1 MRTKETAMTSPGQL
15 PAECALIRATREA
28 VMPALSMRQA
38 ARRASELGARMSAT
52 YWRRCESGAYLPRV
66 PAAALAYQAAVTGA
80 TPEELSG
87 AGRPDGAAA
96 LRALLRRQQR
106 RQPEEPAAPAGPAGL
121 EGVMAQILEGLAD
134 IDGSTALTAAQK
146 AELREELVAGIVRD
160 AAERKENLRAMLRI
174 TGGRAVS

>member
-1 MRTKETAMTSPGQL
+1 MTPPGQL
-15 PAECALIRATREA
+15 PAECALIQARREA
-28 VMPALSMRQA
+28 VMPALSMREA

-66 PAAALAYQAAVTGA
+66 PAAALAYMAAVAGV
-80 TPEELSG
+80 TPEELAG
-87 AGRPDGAAA
+87 AGRADGAAA
-96 LRALLRRQQR
+96 LRALLRRQ
-106 RQPEEPAAPAGPAGL
+106 PGEPPAAAPAGPAGL

-146 AELREELVAGIVRD
+146 AELRQELVAGIVRD

>member
-1 MRTKETAMTSPGQL
+1 MRKKETAMTPPGQL
-15 PAECALIRATREA
+15 PAECALIAASREA
-28 VMPALSMRQA
+28 VMPALSMREA
-38 ARRASELGARMSAT
+38 ARRASQLGARMSAT

-66 PAAALAYQAAVTGA
+66 PAAALAYMAAVVGA
-80 TPEELSG
+80 APEDLAG

-96 LRALLRRQQR
+96 LRALLRRQ
-106 RQPEEPAAPAGPAGL
+106 PGESPAAAPAGPAGL

-146 AELREELVAGIVRD
+146 ASLREELVAGIVRD

>member
-1 MRTKETAMTSPGQL
+1 MTPPGQL
-15 PAECALIRATREA
+15 PAECALIQARREA
-28 VMPALSMRQA
+28 VMPALSMREA

-66 PAAALAYQAAVTGA
+66 PAAALAYMAAVAGV
-80 TPEELSG
+80 TPEELAG
-87 AGRPDGAAA
+87 AGRADGAAA

-106 RQPEEPAAPAGPAGL
+106 RQREEPPAAPAGPAGL

-146 AELREELVAGIVRD
+146 AELRQELVAGIVRD